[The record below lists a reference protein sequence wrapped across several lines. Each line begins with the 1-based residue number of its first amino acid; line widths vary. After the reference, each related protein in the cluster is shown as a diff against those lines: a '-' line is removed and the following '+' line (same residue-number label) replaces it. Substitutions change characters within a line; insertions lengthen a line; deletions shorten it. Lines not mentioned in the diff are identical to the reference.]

1 MMFSF
6 FGSYNYVF
14 QLVYH
19 FNQKEIGLTFL
30 GITIGFI
37 LGAIA
42 FAVLDATFYN
52 KAVAAAPNN
61 IPEPEHRL
69 YAAMFGSL
77 LLPIGLFVLAPLPYY
92 IVYSLISF
100 FTVVRMVG
108 FKRCSLDRSCFC
120 WNSLRLRL
128 FHNICKIVPLSFI
141 LNPLTSPS
149 SLRCSTSSTYM
160 DQNWAPPPSQPM
172 ERSALSFALL
182 SRSSLYRCT
191 KLSVFTGQEV
201 CLRSSP

>member
-1 MMFSF
+1 MFSF

-42 FAVLDATFYN
+42 FAVLDATFYT

-69 YAAMFGSL
+69 YAAMFGSV
-77 LLPIGLFVLAPLPYY
+77 LLPIGLFVNAPLPYQN
-92 IVYSLISF
+92 VYSLMSL
-100 FTVVRMVG
+100 FTVVCMVG
-108 FKRCSLDRSCFC
+108 FKKCSLDRSCFG

-128 FHNICKIVPLSFI
+128 FHNLCKTAPLSSI
-141 LNPLTSPS
+141 
-149 SLRCSTSSTYM
+149 
-160 DQNWAPPPSQPM
+160 
-172 ERSALSFALL
+172 
-182 SRSSLYRCT
+182 
-191 KLSVFTGQEV
+191 
-201 CLRSSP
+201 